1 MRKPKVCILR
11 TAGTNCD
18 KETAFAFL
26 KAGAEP
32 ESVHVNNFIS
42 GREKLDDFQ
51 ILVFPG
57 GFSYG
62 DDLGAGRILANEL
75 RFKLIDSIKE
85 FIRQGKLIIGICNG
99 FQILVK
105 SGLLPGNA
113 GLKQEASLI
122 INDSAKFED
131 RWVYLKSSGHQL
143 NKPPVKCVWAQGLP
157 EVIYLPV
164 AHGEGKF
171 IVQDKAA
178 LEKLNVNNQVVFRYC
193 NEKAGLAGYPH
204 NPNGSA
210 DNIAGI
216 CDETG
221 RILGLMPHPERH
233 IDSLQHPRSDKAA
246 SKKDGDGLQIFKNG
260 VEFAVK
266 NL

>member
-1 MRKPKVCILR
+1 MKKPRVCILR

-26 KAGAEP
+26 KAGGEP
-32 ESVHVNNFIS
+32 EFVHVNKFIT
-42 GREKLDDFQ
+42 GAEKLDVFQ
-51 ILVFPG
+51 ILALPG

-75 RFKLIDSIKE
+75 RFKLIDSLTA

-113 GLKQEASLI
+113 DLKQEASLI

-131 RWVYLKSSGHQL
+131 RWVYLKSQKLKAKSQ
-143 NKPPVKCVWAQGLP
+143 KCAWAEGLP

-171 IVQDKAA
+171 IVQEKAV
-178 LEKLNVNNQVVFRYC
+178 LERLKANGQVVFRYC
-193 NEKAGLAGYPH
+193 DERGESAGYPD
-204 NPNGSA
+204 NPNGST

-216 CDETG
+216 CDDTG

-233 IDSLQHPRSDKAA
+233 IDSLQHPRLARTAA
-246 SKKDGDGLQIFKNG
+246 RKEGDGLQIFKNG
-260 VEFAVK
+260 IEFAAK